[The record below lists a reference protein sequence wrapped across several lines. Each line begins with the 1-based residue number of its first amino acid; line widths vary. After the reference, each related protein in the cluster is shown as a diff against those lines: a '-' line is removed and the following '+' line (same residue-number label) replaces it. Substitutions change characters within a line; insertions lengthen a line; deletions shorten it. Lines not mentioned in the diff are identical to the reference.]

1 MKENDVQLIHRTL
14 SGDDAAFTTL
24 VEKYR
29 KSVHALAWRKI
40 GDFHFAEEITQD
52 AFLQVY
58 KKLTTLRNP
67 NQFAGWLY
75 VITNRLCNNW
85 HRSRNKTPVTQ
96 PLSDTN
102 RSEIDGFSYKC
113 CELERRET
121 EATEHRREIVKTLLQ
136 KLPESERTVVTLYY
150 LGEMTAKEIGKFLG
164 VSVNTIKSRLQRAR
178 KRLQV
183 HNEELLVRETLG
195 SVQLPANLTE
205 NIMRQVA
212 DLNPVSPPVGK
223 PFLPWA
229 VIGATT
235 LLVMMLV
242 GISNQY
248 LAQFQQP
255 YSFEAQAEPTVEI
268 IDALITFDIASKP
281 AVRNQAGR
289 ASLPNNSTGIGLQ
302 VSEIAATSLV
312 EADLPT
318 KFSTSQWIQING
330 PQGSRAFDIFVTSDG
345 SLYTHSPIGVYK
357 LAADADAWT
366 PVNIDIPL
374 GKFRVPIA
382 EHAGILYIISGDE
395 LFTSTD
401 NGETWNVL
409 GTVPEGSIS
418 DLIVIDAAEG
428 DNSQAQAAIYLAM
441 WEKGIFR
448 STDAGKHWTLLN
460 NGLADRKNYKLT
472 AVGNTVFA
480 GTDKG
485 LYRFNSDVW
494 EQLSVDTSRSVL
506 ALEVSGDDL
515 YVGTGREV
523 EMSMRFDDSRK
534 GKIFR
539 SSDLGESWTEITP
552 RDEQGRFMALTGI
565 NISVVGETI
574 LVRGV
579 KLFSSTDGGR
589 IWIDLGHE
597 VNYTALVARNEKT
610 FYKTGIHGMYRTID
624 GGESWHPFMEGMIGT
639 NILDL
644 VTLNDRLYVHTG
656 KGIAESLDDGESWT
670 TVPIETSEYIA
681 SLLAK
686 GLPNG
691 NFYKHSKLV
700 TAGDVL
706 YGIAADD
713 DNLRITHLP
722 ANDNML
728 VPIEGVPAFDAE
740 KLSPAV
746 LREIGEAEGIYAADG
761 SEKED
766 GLARELRITENDTRA
781 GAFAISGDIFYV
793 EYRRKL
799 FKWKPGTPEW
809 INTGLIDTGK
819 RSDDGSK
826 DGFKL
831 AVSAETIY
839 VGKRDGKLFQSLD
852 GGDSWR
858 DITASLPLH
867 FTQFNEIVFAG
878 STVYVATDRGVLVS
892 RTGAH
897 WRVLTDR
904 AGDRVVIDKFAA
916 DDISVYGVGNTGVY
930 RLEDRGQPEQLSPN
944 VPDKVLS
951 LVVNNNRL
959 YIATKHHGILYIP
972 LKKEG

>member
-1 MKENDVQLIHRTL
+1 MRESDVQLIHRTL

-29 KSVHALAWRKI
+29 KSVHALAWRKV

-52 AFLQVY
+52 VFLQVY
-58 KKLTTLRNP
+58 KKLITLRNP

-75 VITNRLCNNW
+75 VITNRLCHNW
-85 HRSRNKTPVTQ
+85 HRKNKTTVTQ
-96 PLSDTN
+96 SLEATH
-102 RSEIDGFSYKC
+102 RSEVDGFSYKC
-113 CELERRET
+113 YESEQREIESAERRRET
-121 EATEHRREIVKTLLQ
+121 VKKLLQ

-183 HNEELLVRETLG
+183 HNEELLVQETLG

-212 DLNPVSPPVGK
+212 DLKPISPPVAK

-255 YSFEAQAEPTVEI
+255 YSFEAQAEPTIEI
-268 IDALITFDIASKP
+268 IDALITLDLASKP
-281 AVRNQAGR
+281 AIRNQIGQAATPGK
-289 ASLPNNSTGIGLQ
+289 NNRTGLQ
-302 VSEIAATSLV
+302 VAEAAATSPV
-312 EADLPT
+312 EADLPA
-318 KFSTSQWIQING
+318 KFSTAQWIQMNG
-330 PQGSRAFDIFVTSDG
+330 PQGSQAFDIFVTADG
-345 SLYTHSPIGVYK
+345 SLYTHSPISVYK
-357 LAADADAWT
+357 LAASATVWT
-366 PVNIDIPL
+366 PVNINIPL

-382 EHAGILYIISGDE
+382 EHAGTLYIISGDE

-409 GTVPEGSIS
+409 GTIPEGSIS

-428 DNSQAQAAIYLAM
+428 DNSHPRPAIYLAI

-460 NGLADRKNYKLT
+460 NGFADRKNYKLT

-485 LYRFNSDVW
+485 LYRLNSDAW
-494 EQLSVDTSRSVL
+494 EQLSVDTTRSVL

-515 YVGTGREV
+515 YIGTGREV
-523 EMSMRFDDSRK
+523 EMRMHFDDSRR

-539 SSDLGESWTEITP
+539 STDLGESWTEITP
-552 RDEQGRFMALTGI
+552 RDERGRFMALTGI
-565 NISVVGETI
+565 SISVTGETI

-589 IWIDLGHE
+589 IWMDLGHE
-597 VNYTALVARNEKT
+597 INYTTFVARDENT
-610 FYKTGIHGMYRTID
+610 FYKTGIYGMHRTID
-624 GGESWHPFMEGMIGT
+624 GGQSWHPFMEGMVGT

-656 KGIAESLDDGESWT
+656 KGIVESVDNGESWA
-670 TVPIETSEYIA
+670 TVPIETSAYIA

-691 NFYKHSKLV
+691 NFYRHSKLV

-722 ANDNML
+722 VNDNTL
-728 VPIEGVPAFDAE
+728 VPVEGVPAFDAE

-746 LREIGEAEGIYAADG
+746 LREIGEAEGIYASDG
-761 SEKED
+761 REKEE
-766 GLARELRITENDTRA
+766 GSAREVRITENDTRA

-799 FKWKPGTPEW
+799 FKWQPGNPEW

-831 AVSAETIY
+831 AVSAETVY
-839 VGKRDGKLFQSLD
+839 VGKRDGKLFQSFD
-852 GGDSWR
+852 GGNSWR
-858 DITASLPLH
+858 DITSSLPLH
-867 FTQFNEIVFAG
+867 FTQFKEIVFAG

-892 RTGAH
+892 ETGAH
-897 WRVLTDR
+897 WRVLTDD
-904 AGDRVVIDKFAA
+904 AGERIVIERFAV
-916 DDISVYGVGNTGVY
+916 DDTDVYAAGNTGVY
-930 RLEDRGQPEQLSPN
+930 RLKTHGQSEQISPN

-951 LVVNNNRL
+951 LVANNDRL
-959 YIATKHHGILYIP
+959 YIATKHHGMFYIP
-972 LKKEG
+972 LEKEG

>member
-1 MKENDVQLIHRTL
+1 MKENDVQLIHRVL
-14 SGDDAAFTTL
+14 SGDDEAFNVL

-29 KSVHALAWRKI
+29 RNVHALAWRKV

-52 AFLQVY
+52 TFLQVY
-58 KKLTTLRNP
+58 KKLSTLRNP
-67 NQFAGWLY
+67 NHFAGWLY
-75 VITNRLCNNW
+75 VITNRLCKNW
-85 HRSRNKTPVTQ
+85 HRKSKSAAIQSLESISKR
-96 PLSDTN
+96 
-102 RSEIDGFSYKC
+102 EIDEFSYKC
-113 CELERRET
+113 YESEQRENEVSEQRIET
-121 EATEHRREIVKTLLQ
+121 VKRLLQ

-150 LGEMTAKEIGKFLG
+150 LGEMTAKEIGNFLG

-178 KRLQV
+178 KRLQM

-212 DLNPVSPPVGK
+212 DMKPISPPVGK

-255 YSFEAQAEPTVEI
+255 YSFEAQAEPTIEI
-268 IDALITFDIASKP
+268 IDALITLDIASKP
-281 AVRNQAGR
+281 AVRSQAGR
-289 ASLPNNSTGIGLQ
+289 AFMPSESTGIGLQ
-302 VSEIAATSLV
+302 VSETASTSPV
-312 EADLPT
+312 EADLPA
-318 KFSTSQWIQING
+318 KFSTSQWTQMNG
-330 PQGSRAFDIFVTSDG
+330 PQGSQAFDIFVTSDG
-345 SLYTHSPIGVYK
+345 SLYTHSPISVYK
-357 LAADADAWT
+357 LAAGATVWT
-366 PVNIDIPL
+366 PVNIEIPL
-374 GKFRVPIA
+374 GKFRIPIA
-382 EHAGILYIISGDE
+382 EHAGTLYIISGDA

-401 NGETWNVL
+401 NGETWNAL

-428 DNSQAQAAIYLAM
+428 DNSQARTAMYLAI

-448 STDAGKHWTLLN
+448 STDTGKQWTPLN
-460 NGLADRKNYKLT
+460 NGLTDRKNYKLT

-485 LYRFNSDVW
+485 LYRLNSDAW
-494 EQLSVDTSRSVL
+494 EQVSVDTSRSVL

-523 EMSMRFDDSRK
+523 EMHMRVDDSRK

-539 SSDLGESWTEITP
+539 SSDLGESWIEITP
-552 RDEQGRFMALTGI
+552 RDERGRFMALTGI
-565 NISVVGETI
+565 NISVIGETI
-574 LVRGV
+574 LVRGI

-589 IWIDLGHE
+589 IWMDLGTE
-597 VNYTALVARNEKT
+597 INYTTFVARDENT
-610 FYKTGIHGMYRTID
+610 FYKTGIYGMHRTID
-624 GGESWHPFMEGMIGT
+624 GGESWHPFMDGMVGT

-644 VTLNDRLYVHTG
+644 VALNDRLYVHTG
-656 KGIAESLDDGESWT
+656 KGIAESVDNGESWA
-670 TVPIETSEYIA
+670 TVPIETSAYIA

-722 ANDNML
+722 VNDNML
-728 VPIEGVPAFDAE
+728 VPVEGVPAFDAE

-746 LREIGEAEGIYAADG
+746 LREIGEAEGIYASDG
-761 SEKED
+761 REKEE
-766 GLARELRITENDTRA
+766 GLAYELQIAENDTRA

-799 FKWKPGTPEW
+799 FKWKPGNPEW

-819 RSDDGSK
+819 RADDGSK

-831 AVSAETIY
+831 AASAETVY
-839 VGKRDGKLFQSLD
+839 VGKRDGKLFQSFD

-858 DITASLPLH
+858 DITSSLPLH
-867 FTQFNEIVFAG
+867 FTQFKEIVFAD

-897 WRVLTDR
+897 WRVLTDG
-904 AGDRVVIDKFAA
+904 AGERIVVDRFAVDA
-916 DDISVYGVGNTGVY
+916 TGVYAAGNTGVY
-930 RLEDRGQPEQLSPN
+930 RLKDHGQSEQISPN

-959 YIATKHHGILYIP
+959 YIATKHHGMLYIP
-972 LKKEG
+972 LKREG

>member
-1 MKENDVQLIHRTL
+1 MRENDVQLIHRTL

-85 HRSRNKTPVTQ
+85 HRSRNKTAVTQ
-96 PLSDTN
+96 SLENTN

-113 CELERRET
+113 YEAERRET
-121 EATEHRREIVKTLLQ
+121 EISEHRREVVKKLLQ

-183 HNEELLVRETLG
+183 HNEELLVREVLG
-195 SVQLPANLTE
+195 SVQLPATLTE

-212 DLNPVSPPVGK
+212 DLKPVSPPVGK

-268 IDALITFDIASKP
+268 IDALITLDIAAKP
-281 AVRNQAGR
+281 AVRSQAGR
-289 ASLPNNSTGIGLQ
+289 ASLSNKSTGIGLQ
-302 VSEIAATSLV
+302 VSETAAASPV
-312 EADLPT
+312 EADLPA
-318 KFSTSQWIQING
+318 KFSTSQWIQMNG

-357 LAADADAWT
+357 LAAGAEAWT

-382 EHAGILYIISGDE
+382 EHAGTLYLISGDE

-418 DLIVIDAAEG
+418 DLIVIDVSEG
-428 DNSQAQAAIYLAM
+428 DNSHARAAMYLAM
-441 WEKGIFR
+441 WKKGIFR

-485 LYRFNSDVW
+485 LYRLNSDVW

-506 ALEVSGDDL
+506 ALEVSGDAL

-523 EMSMRFDDSRK
+523 EMHMRVDDSRK

-552 RDEQGRFMALTGI
+552 RDERGRFMALTGI
-565 NISVVGETI
+565 NISVAGETI

-579 KLFSSTDGGR
+579 KLFSSTDSGR

-597 VNYTALVARNEKT
+597 INYTALVARNEKT
-610 FYKTGIHGMYRTID
+610 FYKTGIYGMHRTID

-691 NFYKHSKLV
+691 NFYRHSKLV

-722 ANDNML
+722 VNDNML
-728 VPIEGVPAFDAE
+728 VPVEGVPAFDAE

-761 SEKED
+761 REKAD
-766 GLARELRITENDTRA
+766 GLARELRIAENDTRA
-781 GAFAISGDIFYV
+781 GAFAISDDIFYV

-799 FKWKPGTPEW
+799 FKWKPGNPEW

-819 RSDDGSK
+819 RPTDGSK

-831 AVSAETIY
+831 AVSAETVY

-852 GGDSWR
+852 DGDSWR

-867 FTQFNEIVFAG
+867 FTQFKEIIFAD

-897 WRVLTDR
+897 WRVLTDG
-904 AGDRVVIDKFAA
+904 AGERIVIDKFAVEGT
-916 DDISVYGVGNTGVY
+916 SVYGAGNTGVY
-930 RLEDRGQPEQLSPN
+930 RLEDRGPSEQISPN

-959 YIATKHHGILYIP
+959 YIATKHHGMLYIP
-972 LKKEG
+972 LEREG

>member
-1 MKENDVQLIHRTL
+1 
-14 SGDDAAFTTL
+14 
-24 VEKYR
+24 
-29 KSVHALAWRKI
+29 
-40 GDFHFAEEITQD
+40 
-52 AFLQVY
+52 
-58 KKLTTLRNP
+58 
-67 NQFAGWLY
+67 
-75 VITNRLCNNW
+75 
-85 HRSRNKTPVTQ
+85 
-96 PLSDTN
+96 
-102 RSEIDGFSYKC
+102 
-113 CELERRET
+113 
-121 EATEHRREIVKTLLQ
+121 
-136 KLPESERTVVTLYY
+136 
-150 LGEMTAKEIGKFLG
+150 
-164 VSVNTIKSRLQRAR
+164 
-178 KRLQV
+178 
-183 HNEELLVRETLG
+183 
-195 SVQLPANLTE
+195 
-205 NIMRQVA
+205 
-212 DLNPVSPPVGK
+212 
-223 PFLPWA
+223 
-229 VIGATT
+229 
-235 LLVMMLV
+235 
-242 GISNQY
+242 
-248 LAQFQQP
+248 
-255 YSFEAQAEPTVEI
+255 
-268 IDALITFDIASKP
+268 
-281 AVRNQAGR
+281 
-289 ASLPNNSTGIGLQ
+289 
-302 VSEIAATSLV
+302 
-312 EADLPT
+312 
-318 KFSTSQWIQING
+318 
-330 PQGSRAFDIFVTSDG
+330 
-345 SLYTHSPIGVYK
+345 
-357 LAADADAWT
+357 
-366 PVNIDIPL
+366 
-374 GKFRVPIA
+374 
-382 EHAGILYIISGDE
+382 
-395 LFTSTD
+395 
-401 NGETWNVL
+401 
-409 GTVPEGSIS
+409 
-418 DLIVIDAAEG
+418 
-428 DNSQAQAAIYLAM
+428 
-441 WEKGIFR
+441 
-448 STDAGKHWTLLN
+448 
-460 NGLADRKNYKLT
+460 
-472 AVGNTVFA
+472 
-480 GTDKG
+480 
-485 LYRFNSDVW
+485 
-494 EQLSVDTSRSVL
+494 
-506 ALEVSGDDL
+506 
-515 YVGTGREV
+515 
-523 EMSMRFDDSRK
+523 
-534 GKIFR
+534 
-539 SSDLGESWTEITP
+539 
-552 RDEQGRFMALTGI
+552 MALTGI
-565 NISVVGETI
+565 NISVAGETI

-589 IWIDLGHE
+589 IWTDLGHE

-610 FYKTGIHGMYRTID
+610 FYKTGIYGMHRTID

-639 NILDL
+639 NIFDL

-691 NFYKHSKLV
+691 NFYRHSKLV

-722 ANDNML
+722 VNDNML
-728 VPIEGVPAFDAE
+728 VPVDGIPAFDAE

-761 SEKED
+761 REKED
-766 GLARELRITENDTRA
+766 GLARDLRITENDTRA

-831 AVSAETIY
+831 AVSAETVY

-897 WRVLTDR
+897 WRVLTDG

-951 LVVNNNRL
+951 LVVNNKRL

-972 LKKEG
+972 LAKEG

>member
-96 PLSDTN
+96 PLMDTH

-113 CELERRET
+113 YDLERRET
-121 EATEHRREIVKTLLQ
+121 EATERHREIAKKLLQ

-212 DLNPVSPPVGK
+212 DLKPVSPPVGK

-289 ASLPNNSTGIGLQ
+289 ASLPSKSIGIGLQ
-302 VSEIAATSLV
+302 VSEIAATTLV
-312 EADLPT
+312 EVDLPT
-318 KFSTSQWIQING
+318 KFSTSQWIQMNG

-357 LAADADAWT
+357 LAADAEAWT

-401 NGETWNVL
+401 NGETWDVL

-418 DLIVIDAAEG
+418 DLIVIDATEE
-428 DNSQAQAAIYLAM
+428 DNSQARAAIYLAM

-460 NGLADRKNYKLT
+460 NGLTDRKNYKLT
-472 AVGNTVFA
+472 AVGNTAFV

-485 LYRFNSDVW
+485 LYRLNSDIW
-494 EQLSVDTSRSVL
+494 AQLSVDTSRSVL

-523 EMSMRFDDSRK
+523 ERRMRIDDSRK

-552 RDEQGRFMALTGI
+552 RDEHGRFMALTGI
-565 NISVVGETI
+565 NISVAGETI
-574 LVRGV
+574 LVRGL

-610 FYKTGIHGMYRTID
+610 FYKTGIYGMHRTID

-691 NFYKHSKLV
+691 NFYRHSKLV
-700 TAGDVL
+700 PAGDVL

-722 ANDNML
+722 INDNML
-728 VPIEGVPAFDAE
+728 VPVDGVPAFDAE

-746 LREIGEAEGIYAADG
+746 LREIGEAKGIYAPDG

-831 AVSAETIY
+831 AVSAETVY

-867 FTQFNEIVFAG
+867 FTQFNEIVFAD

-897 WRVLTDR
+897 WRVLTDG

-930 RLEDRGQPEQLSPN
+930 RLEDRGQPEQISPN

-951 LVVNNNRL
+951 LVVNNKRL

-972 LKKEG
+972 LEKEG